1 MNGEMKKC
9 LFEGEQEKC
18 SDYVVKNAKP
28 GHANLTCLWFL
39 DNWLE
44 ERGGAICTLPPPRIA
59 YTEKTP

>member
-18 SDYVVKNAKP
+18 SDYLAKSERH
-28 GHANLTCLWFL
+28 GHVNLTCLWFL

-44 ERGGAICTLPPPRIA
+44 KKGGAICRLPPPRIQ
-59 YTEKTP
+59 ETP